1 MRLPRRT
8 PSAPA
13 DTFVGM
19 ANRLLILAIIPAVAL
34 VACGFPTSA
43 SSDASPAAP
52 PAVVESAPTGAAIA
66 GTVDPII
73 RRALADEG
81 IPGAAFVFVHG
92 NQVVYAQGYGMADQ
106 ARRVAVDIERTV
118 WPIASVTK
126 LFTGVAALQLV
137 DSGDLDLDEDINR
150 YLRQLT
156 VPAQGYPPITL
167 AHLLS
172 HTSGLDEL
180 PGRQFDPDKGPRPS
194 LGEFL
199 KNRLIRYRA
208 PGLYTAYSSYG
219 IALAGV
225 AIEDASGL
233 PYDEFVRRR
242 ILEPCGMGTARI
254 MQRRGD
260 ERGVATPYAIEDGH
274 ATPIPHEW
282 YVTTPTSSLV
292 ATVAD
297 IARFAMLHL
306 ADGRCKGRQ
315 ILSES
320 MARSMRTQHATIHPA
335 VPGWGYAF
343 QLDVDNGR
351 RLAEH
356 GGDIG
361 GFSSLL
367 TLIPE
372 EQSAF
377 FIVNHGEGNDLRF
390 RVKRALLD
398 AVYPGP
404 QAHAIPKADPAK
416 ARGLR
421 EYEGR
426 YRSSLACHTCRD
438 VDPEQ
443 DFEIAVRGDGVLE
456 LWGQEW
462 LPLQRDLFVRAD
474 GERLLGFGRD
484 TLGHVAVVSG
494 GSWRVADR
502 LAEGKP

>member
-1 MRLPRRT
+1 
-8 PSAPA
+8 
-13 DTFVGM
+13 V
-19 ANRLLILAIIPAVAL
+19 ANSLLSLAIILAAAV
-34 VACGFPTSA
+34 VGCDSPSSTT
-43 SSDASPAAP
+43 SDAGPAPPQATVQAAP
-52 PAVVESAPTGAAIA
+52 TASAIA
-66 GTVDPII
+66 SAVDPII
-73 RRALADEG
+73 RSALTDEG
-81 IPGAAFVFVHG
+81 IPGAAFVFVHRDR
-92 NQVVYAQGYGMADQ
+92 VVYAQGYGMADQ
-106 ARRVAVDIERTV
+106 QRRVAVDIERTV

-137 DSGDLDLDEDINR
+137 DSGDLGLDQDINR
-150 YLRQLT
+150 YLRQLA
-156 VPAQGYPPITL
+156 VPAQGHPPITL
-167 AHLLS
+167 AHLLK

-199 KNRLIRYRA
+199 KGRLVRYRA

-219 IALAGV
+219 MALVGV

-233 PYDEFVRRR
+233 PYEDFVRRR
-242 ILEPCGMGTARI
+242 ILEPCGMNSARI

-260 ERGVATPYAIEDGH
+260 EQGVATPYAIEDGQ
-274 ATPIPHEW
+274 AAPVPHEW

-292 ATVAD
+292 ANAAD
-297 IARFAMLHL
+297 MGRFAMLHL
-306 ADGRCKGRQ
+306 ADGRCEGRQ

-320 MARSMRTQHATIHPA
+320 LARSMRAQHATIHPA

-351 RLAEH
+351 QLAEH

-372 EQSAF
+372 ERSAF

-398 AVYPGP
+398 ALYPGP
-404 QAHAIPKADPAK
+404 QARAVPEADPAR
-416 ARGLR
+416 APGLR
-421 EYEGR
+421 EYQGR
-426 YRSSLACHTCRD
+426 YRSSLACHTCPD

-443 DFEIAVRGDGVLE
+443 DFEVAVHGDGMLE

-462 LPLQRDLFVRAD
+462 LPLERDLFVRAD
-474 GERLLGFGRD
+474 GERLLGFARD
-484 TLGHVAVVSG
+484 KLGHVAVVSG

-502 LAEGKP
+502 LAEPPL